1 MLGTHATE
9 TSRAKARGA
18 PKVGLRRLA
27 PALLPAAIF
36 LLAMLAPAFIFHT
49 EPRAMGKG
57 LGPAAWP
64 RGFVSLLAL
73 FALAWTSRFIWVIGA
88 AGRSPSLTPP
98 REDGHYS
105 WTRAGVGLGLIVA
118 YGCFLPI
125 VGFAVATTV
134 FITVWCL
141 VGGMRNPVA
150 VGGVAI
156 AGTAGLLW
164 MFMGIALMPLSRGQG
179 AFNEFSISLLRLLGI
194 Y

>member
-1 MLGTHATE
+1 MLGSHPTE

-18 PKVGLRRLA
+18 SRVGIRRLA
-27 PALLPAAIF
+27 PALLPAAIC
-36 LLAMLAPAFIFHT
+36 LLAVLAPAFIFHT

-64 RGFVSLLAL
+64 RGVLSLLAL
-73 FALAWTSRFIWVIGA
+73 FALGWTIRDIWVIGA
-88 AGRSPSLTPP
+88 AGRSPSLNPP

-105 WTRAGVGLGLIVA
+105 WTRALLGLGLIVG

-125 VGFAVATTV
+125 VGFSVATAV

-150 VGGVAI
+150 IGGVAL

-164 MFMGIALMPLSRGQG
+164 IFMGIALMPLSRGQG
-179 AFNEFSISLLRLLGI
+179 AFNEFSISLLRFLGI